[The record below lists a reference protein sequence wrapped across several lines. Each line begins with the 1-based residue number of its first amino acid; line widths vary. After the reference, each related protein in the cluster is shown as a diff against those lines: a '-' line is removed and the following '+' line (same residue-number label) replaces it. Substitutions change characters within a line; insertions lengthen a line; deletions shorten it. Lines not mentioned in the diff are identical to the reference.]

1 MGVKELFTYLKS
13 KTMIEKTKNI
23 IHEFN
28 IHKASFLIIILPYL
42 GANIISLSG
51 SPFFSVFNLVLLL
64 LALLAIEVITSWA
77 IELISERIKSK
88 DGQKESTIQIEKILS
103 ILLVTITIEF
113 FYGFTL
119 NIPLH
124 HITKWIFNTELREKV
139 LLIIALFILVGLQIV
154 FLRKRLSYKALNIFM
169 IILTVIA
176 LGSSVSKRPTAIE
189 PLNSIKNNYQLI
201 TRNHQN
207 TKNVEIGKDIEIGKE
222 VALAQANNKRNG
234 NLDIETIKPVILIIV
249 DEYNSPENLFQL
261 TKDSSIYSFN
271 QWLQQKGWKTKTNAY
286 SYELSTIHSMSS
298 MFNFNLS
305 RDRNNDTKISSYS
318 KQNEEK
324 IVLSKLFHAALSDS
338 LTKKGVSIYNYG
350 IFDLGTTQYKSRL
363 YLYPRN
369 FVEAF
374 LLHSSYLAEKTKT
387 GSFQAKYVK
396 NPPSYISDHNKD
408 LLENL
413 PRHLVQ
419 EQINNKAFVYVHLYM
434 PHNPFSLEPEFS
446 NPETDNFKRYL
457 AYWNFTNKKLE
468 ALLSQ
473 LTKENKY
480 RIILTGD
487 HGLRG
492 SITNAHASF
501 SAYYGFDNFD
511 LGKVKSVQDNGSLIN
526 SSF

>member
-1 MGVKELFTYLKS
+1 MDLR
-13 KTMIEKTKNI
+13 
-23 IHEFN
+23 
-28 IHKASFLIIILPYL
+28 KASFLLIVLPYL
-42 GANIISLSG
+42 GANLLSLIE
-51 SPFFSVFNLVLLL
+51 SPFFSWLNLGFLIMLLSAIEIIIKWLLL
-64 LALLAIEVITSWA
+64 YSG
-77 IELISERIKSK
+77 KF
-88 DGQKESTIQIEKILS
+88 EKIFT
-103 ILLVTITIEF
+103 IIMVTVSIEF

-124 HITKWIFNTELREKV
+124 NITRKIFSIDLREKIL
-139 LLIIALFILVGLQIV
+139 LLIALVFIISLQVIII
-154 FLRKRLSYKALNIFM
+154 RKKQSYKALNIFLL
-169 IILTVIA
+169 ILTAIA
-176 LGSSVSKRPTAIE
+176 LSSSIANKPRE
-189 PLNSIKNNYQLI
+189 KQPLESIQNNYQ
-201 TRNHQN
+201 
-207 TKNVEIGKDIEIGKE
+207 KFE
-222 VALAQANNKRNG
+222 VTEQSN
-234 NLDIETIKPVILIIV
+234 KPVILIIV
-249 DEYNSPENLFQL
+249 DEYNSPDNLFQL
-261 TKDSSIYSFN
+261 NKDSSVYSFN
-271 QWLQQKGWKTKTNAY
+271 QWLQQKGWQTKTNAY

-305 RDRNNDTKISSYS
+305 RDTGNATKTSNYS

-324 IVLSKLFHAALSDS
+324 IVLSKLFHATLADS
-338 LTKKGVSIYNYG
+338 LTNKGVSIYNYG
-350 IFDLGTTQYKSRL
+350 IFDLGKTQYKSRL

-387 GSFQAKYVK
+387 GSFQTKYVK

-413 PRHLVQ
+413 PGHLEQV
-419 EQINNKAFVYVHLYM
+419 QINNKVFVYVHLYM
-434 PHNPFSLEPEFS
+434 PHNPFSLEPEFNNS
-446 NPETDNFKRYL
+446 ETDNFKRYL

-468 ALLSQ
+468 KLLSK

-501 SAYYGFDNFD
+501 SAYYGFDGFD
-511 LGKVKSVQDNGSLIN
+511 LDKIKSVQDNGSLIN

>member
-1 MGVKELFTYLKS
+1 
-13 KTMIEKTKNI
+13 MIEKTKNKI
-23 IHEFN
+23 QNFDIQ
-28 IHKASFLIIILPYL
+28 KASFLIIILPYL
-42 GANIISLSG
+42 GANILSLSE
-51 SPFFSVFNLVLLL
+51 SPFFSVFNLILLL
-64 LALLAIEVITSWA
+64 LALLVIEVITSWT
-77 IELISERIKSK
+77 IKLISERTKSK
-88 DGQKESTIQIEKILS
+88 DGLKKSTIQIEKILS
-103 ILLVTITIEF
+103 ILLVTVTIEF

-124 HITKWIFNTELREKV
+124 KITHALFSIELREKEL
-139 LLIIALFILVGLQIV
+139 LLIALTLLIGLQLI

-176 LGSSVSKRPTAIE
+176 LGSSVSKRPTKLE
-189 PLNSIKNNYQLI
+189 PLNSIQNNYQI
-201 TRNHQN
+201 
-207 TKNVEIGKDIEIGKE
+207 IGSNDQSS
-222 VALAQANNKRNG
+222 A
-234 NLDIETIKPVILIIV
+234 IKPVILIIV
-249 DEYNSPENLFQL
+249 DEYNSPDNLFQL
-261 TKDSSIYSFN
+261 TKDSSVYSFN

-305 RDRNNDTKISSYS
+305 RNTNNNTKSSSYS
-318 KQNEEK
+318 KQSEEK
-324 IVLSKLFHAALSDS
+324 IVLSKLFHAALADS
-338 LTKKGVSIYNYG
+338 LTNKGVNIYNYG
-350 IFDLGTTQYKSRL
+350 IFDLGRTQYKSRL

-413 PRHLVQ
+413 PSHLEQ

-434 PHNPFSLEPEFS
+434 PHNPFSLEPEFN

-457 AYWNFTNKKLE
+457 AYWNFTNKKLV
-468 ALLSQ
+468 ALLSK

-492 SITNAHASF
+492 SITNAHASY

-511 LGKVKSVQDNGSLIN
+511 LEKVKSVQDNGSLIN

>member
-1 MGVKELFTYLKS
+1 ML
-13 KTMIEKTKNI
+13 EKTKNKI
-23 IHEFN
+23 QQFN
-28 IHKASFLIIILPYL
+28 IQKASFLIIILPYL
-42 GANIISLSG
+42 GANILGLSQ
-51 SPFFSVFNLVLLL
+51 SPFFSVINLVLLL
-64 LALLAIEVITSWA
+64 LALLAIDIITSWA
-77 IELISERIKSK
+77 IERIS
-88 DGQKESTIQIEKILS
+88 QKYNSIQAEKILS
-103 ILLVTITIEF
+103 IILVTITIEF

-124 HITKWIFNTELREKV
+124 KITQTLFSTELREKV
-139 LLIIALFILVGLQIV
+139 LLLIALILLVGLQIA
-154 FLRKRLSYKALNIFM
+154 FLRKKLSYKGMNIFL

-176 LGSSVSKRPTAIE
+176 LGSSVSKRPSGAVPI
-189 PLNSIKNNYQLI
+189 NSIVNNYQI
-201 TRNHQN
+201 IKSNHQG
-207 TKNVEIGKDIEIGKE
+207 TDKNKIENGIKDI
-222 VALAQANNKRNG
+222 AA
-234 NLDIETIKPVILIIV
+234 TKPVILIIV
-249 DEYNSPENLFQL
+249 DEYNSPDNLFQL
-261 TKDSSIYSFN
+261 TKDSSVYSFN
-271 QWLQQKGWKTKTNAY
+271 QWLQQKGWKTNTNAY

-305 RDRNNDTKISSYS
+305 RDRNNDIKTNSYS

-324 IVLSKLFHAALSDS
+324 IVLSKLFHATLADS
-338 LTKKGVSIYNYG
+338 LTNKGVSIYNYG
-350 IFDLGTTQYKSRL
+350 IFDFGKTQYKSRL

-413 PRHLVQ
+413 PRHLEQ

-434 PHNPFSLEPEFS
+434 PHNPFSLEPEFK

-468 ALLSQ
+468 TLLSK

-492 SITNAHASF
+492 TITNAHASF
-501 SAYYGFDNFD
+501 SAYFGFENFE
-511 LGKVKSVQDNGSLIN
+511 LEKVKSVQDNGSLIN